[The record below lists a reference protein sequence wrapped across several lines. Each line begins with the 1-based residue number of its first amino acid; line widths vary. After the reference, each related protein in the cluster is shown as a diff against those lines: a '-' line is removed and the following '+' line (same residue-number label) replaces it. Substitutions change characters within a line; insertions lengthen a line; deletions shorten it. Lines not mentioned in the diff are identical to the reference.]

1 PHCGQTFTRVHNL
14 KSHLLTHSKSKPFQC
29 NSNGC
34 NAKFRRQHDLKR
46 HQRLHSGERPFE
58 CAKCGRKFA
67 RGDALARH

>member
-1 PHCGQTFTRVHNL
+1 CGQTFSRVHNL
-14 KSHLLTHSKSKPFQC
+14 KSHLLTHFKSKPFTC
-29 NSNGC
+29 LSSGC

-46 HQRLHSGERPFE
+46 HQRLHSGGRPFE